1 MIIFDK
7 FGDGQSERNHTVPVC
22 PDIPMRVI
30 TLPVL
35 LALTK
40 EGTREGAPSQMGE
53 RLSRPSFAASSAVLV
68 RDEITVPL
76 RGPRVAG
83 RRPRTLFSNRE
94 LDLLERG
101 LSRCK
106 QRKATVSNRELWTVE
121 NPAKIVNSSSFRM
134 SEALSLPAISDTNFR
149 QLASF
154 LTGTASHSEF
164 VATHSKQ
171 TTGEFLTGARI
182 ACFRSAALQLK
193 PQECCSR
200 VAPEQGKIPLHKE
213 PEQEPL

>member
-1 MIIFDK
+1 
-7 FGDGQSERNHTVPVC
+7 
-22 PDIPMRVI
+22 MRAV
-30 TLPVL
+30 TLPAR

-40 EGTREGAPSQMGE
+40 ERTREGVPAQIGAG
-53 RLSRPSFAASSAVLV
+53 LSRPSLAAQSAALM
-68 RDEITVPL
+68 RDQIAVSL
-76 RGPRVAG
+76 GGPRVAG

-101 LSRCK
+101 LSHCK

-121 NPAKIVNSSSFRM
+121 NPTKIVNSSSFRM
-134 SEALSLPAISDTNFR
+134 SEELSLPVISDTNFR
-149 QLASF
+149 HLTSF
-154 LTGTASHSEF
+154 LIGTASHSEF

-171 TTGEFLTGARI
+171 TTDQFLTGSRI
-182 ACFRSAALQLK
+182 AHFRSAALQLK

-200 VAPEQGKIPLHKE
+200 VAPEQGRIPLHKE

>member
-1 MIIFDK
+1 
-7 FGDGQSERNHTVPVC
+7 
-22 PDIPMRVI
+22 
-30 TLPVL
+30 
-35 LALTK
+35 
-40 EGTREGAPSQMGE
+40 MGE
-53 RLSRPSFAASSAVLV
+53 GLSRPSLAARSAALM
-68 RDEITVPL
+68 RDQIAALPGAPRVSA
-76 RGPRVAG
+76 RGPRT
-83 RRPRTLFSNRE
+83 PLSNRE

-101 LSRCK
+101 VSHCK

-121 NPAKIVNSSSFRM
+121 NPAKIVNSSSLRM
-134 SEALSLPAISDTNFR
+134 SEELSLPVISDTNFR
-149 QLASF
+149 QLTSF
-154 LTGTASHSEF
+154 LIGTASHSEF

>member
-1 MIIFDK
+1 MVIFDK
-7 FGDGQSERNHTVPVC
+7 FGGRQSERNRTVPVR
-22 PDIPMRVI
+22 PDIPIRVV

-40 EGTREGAPSQMGE
+40 EGTPSQMGE
-53 RLSRPSFAASSAVLV
+53 KLSCPSFAAQSAMLIHGQIAVL
-68 RDEITVPL
+68 L
-76 RGPRVAG
+76 RGPRVSARG
-83 RRPRTLFSNRE
+83 PRMPVSNRE
-94 LDLLERG
+94 PDLLERE
-101 LSRCK
+101 LSHCK
-106 QRKATVSNRELWTVE
+106 QRNATCSNRELWTVE
-121 NPAKIVNSSSFRM
+121 NPAKIVNSGSFRM
-134 SEALSLPAISDTNFR
+134 SEGLSLPVISDSDFR
-149 QLASF
+149 QLTFF

-164 VATHSKQ
+164 VVTHSKQ